1 MGERS
6 GTEGA
11 PPGRARALWL
21 TVYANRTKVIGYA
34 GVVTGSIYMAVQAG
48 QHWQLVLLGA
58 LVAALGHYNDRVASG
73 VGP

>member
-21 TVYANRTKVIGYA
+21 KIWGSRTKIVGYA
-34 GVVTGSIYMAVQAG
+34 GVIAGSVQLGIAGG
-48 QHWQLVLLGA
+48 QHWQTLLLGA
-58 LVAALGHYNDRVASG
+58 LVAAIGHYNDAHQG
-73 VGP
+73 QT